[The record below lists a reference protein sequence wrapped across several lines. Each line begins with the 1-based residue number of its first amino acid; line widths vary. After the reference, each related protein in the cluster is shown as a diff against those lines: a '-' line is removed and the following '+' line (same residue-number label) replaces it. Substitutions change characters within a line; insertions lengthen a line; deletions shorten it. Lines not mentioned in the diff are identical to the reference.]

1 MSRIIDEKRP
11 RCAVLQLLQLAC
23 WGQRRATAMIYAP
36 GRSFAAASFPGERF
50 NWPPA
55 CPTYVR
61 SGGEFYGALGDPP
74 SLPSRTTRHPRCR
87 LRVIHLK
94 MNSTRRPLKNIAAL
108 AKLRA
113 FLRPHR
119 RARYN

>member
-11 RCAVLQLLQLAC
+11 RRAVLQLLQLAC
-23 WGQRRATAMIYAP
+23 WGQRRATVMIYAP

-55 CPTYVR
+55 RPTYVR
-61 SGGEFYGALGDPP
+61 SDDEFYRGALGDLP
-74 SLPSRTTRHPRCR
+74 SLPSRTGIATPADPCR
-87 LRVIHLK
+87 LHVIHLK

-108 AKLRA
+108 AKL
-113 FLRPHR
+113 
-119 RARYN
+119 